1 MIKGV
6 IFDLDGTLADTLPD
20 LGSAMNAMLC
30 QFGFPQRTREEH
42 RLAICYG
49 SREFVRLS
57 LPEGAREDS
66 LIDSALS
73 VYKKC
78 YLAACTV
85 QTRPYEGVSE
95 MLRSLVQK
103 GIPVAVQTNKPM
115 PLAKAVVEKYFTDIA
130 FTAVIGHEEGRPT
143 KPDPTAALLIA
154 EKMGLAAG
162 EIAFVGDSDVDM
174 QTARNAGMQPVGVTW
189 GYRDADTLCRDG
201 QVPLF
206 GRAEELEA
214 YLTKHCQN

>member
-20 LGSAMNAMLC
+20 LGNAMNEMLL
-30 QFGFPQRTREEH
+30 QFGFPARTREEH

-57 LPEGAREDS
+57 LPEEAREDAR
-66 LIDSALS
+66 IDSALA

-85 QTRPYEGVSE
+85 KTRPYEGITE
-95 MLRSLVQK
+95 MLLSLAEK
-103 GIPVAVQTNKPM
+103 GIALAVQTNKPM
-115 PLAKAVVEKYFTDIA
+115 ALAKEVVNAYFAQVPFVAVL
-130 FTAVIGHEEGRPT
+130 GHEEGRPT
-143 KPDPTAALLIA
+143 KPDPTAALEIA
-154 EKMGLAAG
+154 KMMGFDPS

-174 QTARNAGMQPVGVTW
+174 KTARNAGMQPIGVTW
-189 GYRDADTLCRDG
+189 GYRDADTLCSKG
-201 QVPLF
+201 VVPLF
-206 GRAEELEA
+206 DSAKELE
-214 YLTKHCQN
+214 LFLSGR